1 MLIFVPSSIYINLTT
16 KIMIKKKDKKSK
28 YPDYIEVSA
37 IDKVISEGKDPI
49 EMMQEMKRAILE
61 RALNAE
67 LDHHL
72 GYNKNGNSNDGNY
85 RNGSI
90 EKRLLT
96 DNEELNVSTPR
107 DRLGTFEPQLI
118 PKRARHLKGFDDQII
133 SMYGRGMSMREIQ
146 GHLEEIYGMEVSPE
160 LISNVTDAVMEE
172 VVMWQ
177 NRPLDSI
184 YPILYL
190 DAMVVKVRENKQI
203 INKSL
208 YFAMGVNMDGNKE
221 ILGMWLSKT
230 EGAKFWLGILN
241 ELKNRGV
248 QDVLICCVDGLSGF
262 SEAINAVFP
271 QTIVQRCIVHLIRNS
286 LNFVP
291 WKDKKAIV
299 ADLKS
304 IYGANTEADAE
315 SALSAFEEK
324 WDDKYPTISDIWRR
338 NWSEIVP
345 FLQYPKDIRKAIYT
359 TNVIEASN
367 RQVRKII
374 KTKGSFSSDEAVYKI
389 VYLALTRAS
398 KKWTMPIRDW
408 KQALCQFSVLFA
420 DRLILS

>member
-1 MLIFVPSSIYINLTT
+1 M
-16 KIMIKKKDKKSK
+16 
-28 YPDYIEVSA
+28 
-37 IDKVISEGKDPI
+37 
-49 EMMQEMKRAILE
+49 
-61 RALNAE
+61 
-67 LDHHL
+67 
-72 GYNKNGNSNDGNY
+72 
-85 RNGSI
+85 
-90 EKRLLT
+90 
-96 DNEELNVSTPR
+96 
-107 DRLGTFEPQLI
+107 
-118 PKRARHLKGFDDQII
+118 
-133 SMYGRGMSMREIQ
+133 
-146 GHLEEIYGMEVSPE
+146 
-160 LISNVTDAVMEE
+160 
-172 VVMWQ
+172 
-177 NRPLDSI
+177 
-184 YPILYL
+184 
-190 DAMVVKVRENKQI
+190 
-203 INKSL
+203 
-208 YFAMGVNMDGNKE
+208 
-221 ILGMWLSKT
+221 
-230 EGAKFWLGILN
+230 
-241 ELKNRGV
+241 

>member
-1 MLIFVPSSIYINLTT
+1 MQYSKLKKT
-16 KIMIKKKDKKSK
+16 KKQK
-28 YPDYIEVSA
+28 YPDYIETSA
-37 IDKVISEGKDPI
+37 IDKVLSEGKDPL
-49 EMMQEMKRAILE
+49 EMMREMKRAILE

-72 GYNKNGNSNDGNY
+72 GYEKHEASSCGNY
-85 RNGSI
+85 RNGST
-90 EKRLLT
+90 EKTVLT
-96 DNEELNVSTPR
+96 DSEELTVSTPR

-160 LISNVTDAVMEE
+160 LISNVTDAVTEE
-172 VVMWQ
+172 VLMWQ

-184 YPILYL
+184 YPIMYL

-208 YFAMGVNMDGNKE
+208 YFAMGVNMEGNKE
-221 ILGMWLSKT
+221 ILGMWLAKT

-248 QDVLICCVDGLSGF
+248 HDVLIACVDGLSGF
-262 SEAINAVFP
+262 SEAINATFP
-271 QTIVQRCIVHLIRNS
+271 QTTVQRCIVHLIRNS

-291 WKDKKAIV
+291 WKDKKAIT

-304 IYGANTEADAE
+304 IYTAKTEEDAE
-315 SALSAFEEK
+315 AALSAFEQK

-338 NWSEIVP
+338 NWQEIIP
-345 FLQYPKDIRKAIYT
+345 FLQYPNYIRRAIYT

-374 KTKGSFSSDEAVYKI
+374 KTKGSFSNDEAVYKI
-389 VYLALTRAS
+389 VYLSLTRAS

-408 KQALCQFSVLFA
+408 KQALCQFSILFA
-420 DRLILS
+420 DRMKLY